1 MNRNNENMK
10 TYFFTFIIALSFS
23 AACSSSDGSKNKSV
37 ASDTTTSV
45 QPATNMEN
53 TVSDGKPVILSKES
67 FLAQIMDY
75 EKNPDEW
82 VYKGTLP
89 GIIDF
94 YADWCRPCKVTSPIL
109 DELAK
114 EYNGKIIVYKVNID
128 KEQELASVF
137 GVQSIPTFLFMP
149 MKGNPS
155 MSSGIAQTP
164 ELTKEMFV
172 KQIEQMLLV
181 K

>member
-1 MNRNNENMK
+1 MK
-10 TYFFTFIIALSFS
+10 KVFFALLLALAFTT
-23 AACSSSDGSKNKSV
+23 ACSSSDGSKGKTKGNDTIVADQSV
-37 ASDTTTSV
+37 K
-45 QPATNMEN
+45 N
-53 TVSDGKPVILSKES
+53 DGNAIANGEPIHLSKDV

-82 VYKGTLP
+82 IYKGQLP

-114 EYNGKIIVYKVNID
+114 EYAGKIIIYKVNVD

-149 MKGNPS
+149 LKGNPV

-164 ELTKEMFV
+164 ESTKEMFV
-172 KQIEQMLLV
+172 KQIEQTLLV